1 MNINTRKAHNSLDV
15 NALFDKFF
23 DTFSCTLDKLAPLK
37 KASRKQKKLL
47 QKPWIAKAILNSIKK
62 KSNLYEQHLKR

>member
-37 KASRKQKKLL
+37 KASRKQKKTTAEALDC
-47 QKPWIAKAILNSIKK
+47 QSNIELN
-62 KSNLYEQHLKR
+62 